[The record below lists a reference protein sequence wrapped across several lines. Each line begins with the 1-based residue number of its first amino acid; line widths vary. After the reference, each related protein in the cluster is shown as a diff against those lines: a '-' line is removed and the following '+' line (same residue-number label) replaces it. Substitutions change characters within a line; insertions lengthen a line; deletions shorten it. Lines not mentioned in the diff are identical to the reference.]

1 MAIRDRLRS
10 INRENPI
17 KLKYHLLVVLATI
30 LVAGSFLASEKL
42 AGMINPISLTLM
54 RFTGAS
60 LALLPVVLSKRKW
73 RAGILPALPRA
84 MVISLFY
91 ALFFILF
98 FESLKTTTSL
108 NTGALF
114 TLTPLVTALL
124 SIPIFK
130 KSISKK
136 QAGIYLIG
144 AAGAC
149 WVVFGGQLESLLAFS
164 IHSGDLIFMGG
175 VLAMCCY
182 SISMKLLYRNDDLLV
197 LVFCTLLGGTFW
209 MTLALLIIGQP
220 LRWEL
225 IQGRS
230 LFHMSYLIICATLIT
245 VYLYQKTTVALGP
258 NRVNAYIF
266 LTPALVALLLFL
278 FEGTAIPPAIVPGI
292 LISCIATILLQYNNT
307 QPTGR

>member
-1 MAIRDRLRS
+1 M
-10 INRENPI
+10 
-17 KLKYHLLVVLATI
+17 KLKYHLLVVLATA

-60 LALLPVVLSKRKW
+60 LALLPFVLLKRRW
-73 RAGILPALPRA
+73 RAGIIPALPRA

-114 TLTPLVTALL
+114 TLTPLITALL
-124 SIPIFK
+124 SIPVFK
-130 KSISKK
+130 ESVSRK
-136 QAGIYLIG
+136 QTGVYLIG
-144 AAGAC
+144 AVGAC
-149 WVVFGGQLESLLAFS
+149 WVVFGGQLETLFAFS
-164 IHSGDLIFMGG
+164 IHSGDLIFMVG
-175 VLAMCCY
+175 VLSMCCY

-220 LRWEL
+220 LQWEL
-225 IQGRS
+225 IQGPS
-230 LFHMSYLIICATLIT
+230 IFHMSYLIICATLIT
-245 VYLYQKTTVALGP
+245 VYLYQKTILALGP
-258 NRVNAYIF
+258 GRVNAYIF

-278 FEGTAIPPAIVPGI
+278 FEGTAIPRAIVPGI
-292 LISCIATILLQYNNT
+292 LISCLATVILQCSST
-307 QPTGR
+307 ESIGRKEKAPTGNRSGP